1 MTSHPLLDD
10 RDDAMLAEIV
20 DALVDVEEAI
30 ATLEADKI
38 THLAAAMRIANARSA
53 HQPVAVRMREMEERC
68 IAAEIGVATR
78 TNDRAVQNRMHAA
91 LTLCEEYPATLDAL
105 ADGAI
110 SARHATI
117 IREAGSPLHDPE
129 TRARYEEVV
138 LAYAKDETPSRTDAF
153 ARKLVEQLRPE
164 SVTERFEAAEQSR
177 RVWCEDLSDGMS
189 MLGVIAPSPLVHG
202 MIDRLTRQ
210 AKASKSAAVPAGGGD
225 EDDATD
231 DGVVHD
237 TRTLDQIRADLV
249 CDMLLSGSPA
259 IDPTLDDTPGGLGA
273 IRARVSI
280 TIPVL
285 TAAGT
290 DDRGALLDGTVPVD
304 ADTARRMMAAAPG
317 WERILTHPVTGTVQ
331 AVDTYRRPKAMQRF
345 LEARDVHCRFPGC
358 RQPARRCDHDHNHE
372 WAHGGKTDRG
382 NLACLCKRHHT
393 LKTEKPWKAH
403 QLPDGTIRWT
413 SPLGRTRVDKPERY
427 VAFHPD
433 PSPPP
438 F

>member
-1 MTSHPLLDD
+1 MTSHPVLDD

-20 DALVDVEEAI
+20 DALVEIERAEASL
-30 ATLEADKI
+30 AADKAA
-38 THLAAAMRIANARSA
+38 HLARAQRIADARSA
-53 HQPVAVRMREMEERC
+53 HQPVSVRMREMEERC

-78 TNDRAVQNRMHAA
+78 TNDRAVQNRMHTA
-91 LTLCEEYPATLDAL
+91 LTLCDDYPATLDAL

-110 SARHATI
+110 SARHAAI
-117 IREAGSPLHDPE
+117 IREAGSPLRDAD
-129 TRARYEEVV
+129 TRARYEDVV

-164 SVTERFEAAEQSR
+164 SVTERFEVAEQSR
-177 RVWCEDLSDGMS
+177 RVFCEDLGDGMS
-189 MLGVIAPSPLVHG
+189 MLGVVASAPLVHG
-202 MIDRLTRQ
+202 MMDRLTRQ
-210 AKASKSAAVPAGGGD
+210 GKATKGAAIPRRG
-225 EDDATD
+225 DDATD
-231 DGVVHD
+231 DDVVHD
-237 TRTLDQIRADLV
+237 TRTMDQIRADLV

-259 IDPTLDDTPGGLGA
+259 IDPTLDETPGGLGA
-273 IRARVSI
+273 IRAHVSI

-290 DDRGALLDGTVPVD
+290 DDRGALLDGTIPVD
-304 ADTARRMMAAAPG
+304 AETARRMMTGAPT

-358 RQPARRCDHDHNHE
+358 RQPARRCDHDHNRD
-372 WAHGGKTDRG
+372 WAHGGTTDSR

-393 LKTEKPWKAH
+393 LKTEKPWKAR

-413 SPLGRTRVDKPERY
+413 SPLGRTRLDKPERY
-427 VAFHPD
+427 VAFQPD